1 MSRRKPKDVSTGK
14 HPIVAEIPRR
24 SRRWFAKLEMKDSI
38 AYAINGFSLLFAWLG
53 VRLVFGISQ
62 SARFW
67 GDTLANRSEIPTG
80 IMLWY
85 TVSRT
90 RTCAH

>member
-1 MSRRKPKDVSTGK
+1 
-14 HPIVAEIPRR
+14 
-24 SRRWFAKLEMKDSI
+24 MKDSI

-53 VRLVFGISQ
+53 VRLIFGISQ